1 MGQRVNRILRF
12 EYVCRICLPV
22 VVTLSVGWTSYFFI
36 SMTTTNTVKAQ
47 CRSFKSG
54 PSWVGE
60 VESSLMA
67 DETFFPL

>member
-1 MGQRVNRILRF
+1 MGQRVHRVLRF
-12 EYVCRICLPV
+12 EYFCRICLPV
-22 VVTLSVGWTSYFFI
+22 VVTLSVGWTSHFFM
-36 SMTTTNTVKAQ
+36 SMTTTDTAKAQ
-47 CRSFKSG
+47 CCPFKSR